1 MANADARPAR
11 PLSPHLT
18 IFRPYINMIMSI
30 VHRITGMANYF
41 GTALI
46 AAWLAAAAAGP
57 DSFGAA
63 SEIVGSPL
71 GLIVLF
77 GYSWSL
83 IHHALGGVRHFI
95 WDTGRGLDIPTVR
108 LLSWATLIGSASLT
122 ALIWLIG
129 LANWGVL

>member
-18 IFRPYINMIMSI
+18 IFRLYINMVMSI

-57 DSFGAA
+57 DSFRAA
-63 SEIVGSPL
+63 SEIAGSPL
-71 GLIVLF
+71 GLIALF

-95 WDTGRGLDIPTVR
+95 WDTGRGLEIPTVR
-108 LLSWATLIGSASLT
+108 ILSWATLIGSASLT

-129 LANWGVL
+129 LAKWWSL